1 VKIIE
6 GTGIELLHYLH
17 PPAANVKKVARY
29 AVNFTLR
36 FGQSKAI
43 VGLYKAQASITM
55 KSSKL
60 LKVVLAGA
68 CTLGLA
74 TVSLA
79 VPACAQSGGGSA
91 SGTTGTTGSD
101 TSGTTG
107 TTGTTGSATDGT
119 TVAPA
124 DTNSGVLSDRHDRHN
139 NLGWLGILGAFGLL
153 NLFRKNRTAPDR

>member
-1 VKIIE
+1 MK
-6 GTGIELLHYLH
+6 LLSYLH
-17 PPAANVKKVARY
+17 APAANVKKVARY

-107 TTGTTGSATDGT
+107 TTGTTGSATDSTTDGT